1 MKIIE
6 PSVEV
11 LTQINGDEILKH
23 IELCGRVCYK
33 SENLITEDSAKKF
46 VENIINRKH
55 ESVIEHFSISVKIIT
70 DRAIS
75 HELVRHRLASY
86 SQESQR
92 YCGYNKDKF
101 GGELTFIKPCFWK
114 FDSPEMIAW
123 HDVMDYIEDMYLSLV
138 NTGVKPEEA
147 RSILPNSL
155 KTEIIMTA
163 NLREL
168 RHILKLR
175 TSKVAHPEMRKVMNM
190 LLSKLKS
197 KIPVIFDDIGEN
209 V

>member
-6 PSVEV
+6 PSVEI
-11 LTQINGDEILKH
+11 LTPINGDEILKH

-33 SENLITEDSAKKF
+33 SEDLITDDSSKKF
-46 VENIINRKH
+46 VQNIINRKH
-55 ESVIEHFSISVKIIT
+55 ESVLEHFSISIKFIT
-70 DRAIS
+70 NRAVS

-92 YCGYNKDKF
+92 YCSYAKDKF
-101 GGELTFIKPCFWK
+101 GAELTFIKPCFWK
-114 FDSPEMIAW
+114 IDSPEMIGW
-123 HDVMDYIEDMYLSLV
+123 YDIMDDIENMYLSLV
-138 NTGVKPEEA
+138 NNGVKPEEA

-155 KTEIIMTA
+155 KTDIIMTA

-175 TSKVAHPEMRKVMNM
+175 TSKAAHPEMRKVMNM
-190 LLSKLKS
+190 LLSELKS
-197 KIPVIFDDIGEN
+197 KISVIFDDIE